1 MTFWR
6 QWFSGLSLSSKM
18 VLVML
23 LLLLLVQLAGFG
35 VVRQVVD
42 RQVSTEVEASLQV
55 AERIWMRQLFQNA
68 ARLRDASVVL
78 ASDFGFRSA
87 VATEDVETIGS
98 ALENAG
104 GRIGAG
110 VVAFLKPD
118 FALLSTAQVEGEEG
132 AAILELLA
140 RELSVNR
147 NEGRLATIGGQPHL
161 FVAVPVRA
169 PLTVGWV
176 LMGFPLDQ
184 TVVDDFWRLSGVH
197 AVLLAA
203 DAGQPLQVTVG
214 SWPGDRPAVLEAAR
228 QTAPPDAIEGK
239 RVALR
244 KIHLESVAGDVGV
257 VLIRP
262 LDELLAPYERLQWL
276 LGLIT
281 LSAVALFAVVSK
293 VAARRVTTPLHQLM
307 QVTRAMEDGAYD
319 VEVSGQDRGDEVG
332 ALARGF
338 ESMRSSIAEQREE
351 ILRLAY
357 WDRLTGLPN
366 REQFRQT
373 LKRRIG
379 EAQAGSDQES
389 MAVITLNVDR
399 FKHVNDVLGY
409 AFGDELLKAVAQR
422 LREQVTRSGDLVAR
436 LGGDEFAILL
446 SRTELDDADF
456 MAGRI
461 RAAFEQPLALG
472 DQAVDLS
479 ASMGVAGFPQDA
491 QDADVLMSRCE
502 IAMHAA
508 KASTAGVL
516 HYAPR
521 LDSSSTQTLTL
532 LSDLR
537 SALQTG
543 GLRLYLQPKLRVTTR
558 EVVAAEALVRWL
570 HPKRGLVPPMEFIPF
585 AEQTGFVRQLTLWM
599 FEEAARQ
606 WHTLQPLGGR
616 LRIAINLSTRD
627 LLDLDFPQRLVDI
640 MARQRVQAD
649 GFCLEITESA
659 IMDDPQRA
667 EATLNRLAE
676 LGFKLSIDDFGTG
689 YSSLAYLKRL
699 PVQELKIDKSFVL
712 GMIQDAS
719 DAKIVRSTIDLAHNL
734 GLSVVAEG
742 VESGAHLEA
751 LNALQ
756 CDEAQG
762 FFISRPIPVPG
773 FLAWRDAWVAAH

>member
-1 MTFWR
+1 MNAWR
-6 QWFSGLSLSSKM
+6 QWFGGLSLSSKM

-23 LLLLLVQLAGFG
+23 LLLLLVQLAGWG

-42 RQVSTEVEASLQV
+42 RQVRAEVEASLQV
-55 AERIWMRQLFQNA
+55 AERLWMRQLLQNA
-68 ARLRDASVVL
+68 ARLRDAAVVL
-78 ASDFGFRSA
+78 AADFGFRSA
-87 VATEDVETIGS
+87 IATDDVETIAS
-98 ALENAG
+98 ALENVG

-110 VVAFLKPD
+110 VVAFLDPTFVVLSAAQSPD
-118 FALLSTAQVEGEEG
+118 ERVTAT
-132 AAILELLA
+132 LELLA
-140 RELSVNR
+140 KDLAANR
-147 NEGRLATIGGQPHL
+147 NEGRLATVVGRPHL
-161 FVAVPVRA
+161 FVIVPVRA

-176 LMGFPLDQ
+176 LIGFPLDQ

-203 DAGQPLQVTVG
+203 DAGQPLAVTVG

-228 QTAPPDAIEGK
+228 QPTPPETVEDK

-244 KIHLESVAGDVGV
+244 KLPLESVAGEVGV
-257 VLIRP
+257 VLMRP

-281 LSAVALFAVVSK
+281 LSAVALFALVSK
-293 VAARRVTTPLHQLM
+293 VAARRVTTPLYQLT
-307 QVTRAMEDGAYD
+307 QVTRALEEGAYD
-319 VEVSGQDRGDEVG
+319 VQVPGKERGDEVG

-338 ESMRSSIAEQREE
+338 ESMRASIAEQREE

-366 REQFRQT
+366 REQFRHT
-373 LKRRIG
+373 LQQRIG
-379 EAQAGSDQES
+379 DALSGAMP

-409 AFGDELLKAVAQR
+409 AFGDELLKAVAER
-422 LREQVTRSGDLVAR
+422 LRSQVTGDRDLVAR

-446 SRTELDDADF
+446 CHADA
-456 MAGRI
+456 AGADAMVGRL

-472 DQAVDLS
+472 DQTVDLS
-479 ASMGVAGFPQDA
+479 ASMGVARFPQDA
-491 QDADVLMSRCE
+491 NEADALMSRCE

-508 KASTAGVL
+508 KSSTAGVL
-516 HYAPR
+516 HYAPA
-521 LDSSSTQTLTL
+521 LDSSSAQTLSL

-537 SALQTG
+537 TALKDG
-543 GLRLYLQPKLRVTTR
+543 ELRLYLQPKLQVASRK
-558 EVVAAEALVRWL
+558 VVAAEALVRWL

-606 WHTLQPLGGR
+606 WHALQPVGGR

-676 LGFKLSIDDFGTG
+676 LGFKLSIDDFG
-689 YSSLAYLKRL
+689 
-699 PVQELKIDKSFVL
+699 
-712 GMIQDAS
+712 
-719 DAKIVRSTIDLAHNL
+719 
-734 GLSVVAEG
+734 
-742 VESGAHLEA
+742 
-751 LNALQ
+751 
-756 CDEAQG
+756 
-762 FFISRPIPVPG
+762 
-773 FLAWRDAWVAAH
+773 